1 MAPMVGSRTIKTLV
15 ALVASLAIGAFILIL
30 METAPARPTV
40 PLPLQAV
47 RHDDSQDEIS
57 VVHQTDPGIEI
68 QYLQWRNI
76 VIHDTG
82 RDGAEIASRCHLLI
96 GRGNSL
102 GDGAVQA
109 SLLWRRQL
117 EGNHVHVPGFSYESN
132 SIGICLLGDSR
143 TSPPTPKQLATLVRL
158 VRVLQVTCQIPR
170 DHVYLHS
177 ELSGTDCP
185 GGLFPAAAF
194 RKSLIPPARRR

>member
-47 RHDDSQDEIS
+47 RHDDSQDEFS
-57 VVHQTDPGIEI
+57 VVRQTDSGIEI
-68 QYLQWRNI
+68 QYLKWRNI

-117 EGNHVHVPGFSYESN
+117 EGNHIRVPGFSYESN

-143 TSPPTPKQLATLVRL
+143 TSAPTPKQLATLVRL
-158 VRVLQVTCQIPR
+158 VRALQVTCQIPR

-177 ELSGTDCP
+177 ELSGTGCP

-194 RKSLIPPARRR
+194 RKSLIPSARRR